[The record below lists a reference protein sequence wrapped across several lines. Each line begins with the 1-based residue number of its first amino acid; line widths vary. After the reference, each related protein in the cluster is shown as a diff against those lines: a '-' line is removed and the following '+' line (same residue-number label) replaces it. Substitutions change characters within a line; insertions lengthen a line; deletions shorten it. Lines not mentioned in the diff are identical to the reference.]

1 MRKSIGKKVLLLMTS
16 LGILIIVICLLNLAA
31 LSNVKRVNTDL
42 ARSFEEYTLAIQSG
56 DADAI
61 QTAQE
66 TYSYYVDRSNIRVN
80 GTEVFDV
87 FLVIVAIV
95 LIIINTVVIKV
106 TIANPAKNASVQL
119 LTIVN
124 NIEKGQG
131 DLTERIQSRSK
142 DEIGQLVS
150 GINRFIEQLQILIQK
165 TQEESSKMLL
175 SADEITNQVAES
187 NKSALNV
194 SAMTQEVTANMDEVS
209 SSLGQISDGSSDI
222 LKKIQSIDQNA
233 QAGSAN
239 MMSIRDRAKELKKD
253 AEKSKRDAADI
264 FVEVGSSLQQAVT
277 ESKSVEQINALTGDI
292 LKIASQTNLLALN
305 ASIEAARA
313 GEAGKG
319 FAVVADEIRMLAD
332 NSREAASNIQKI
344 IEIVNEAVNR
354 LASEASRMLEFVNS
368 DVVHDYDK
376 FVNIIVQYEQDA
388 TTMNGILTDLAD
400 QVTLMAATMQ
410 TMNQGIGNIS
420 RTVDEN
426 AKAISGVADDTSQ
439 LVNAISLIQEQ
450 TETNRAI
457 SRELENEVTKF
468 KRV

>member
-277 ESKSVEQINALTGDI
+277 ESKNVEQINALTGDI

>member
-31 LSNVKRVNTDL
+31 LSNVKRFNTDL

-95 LIIINTVVIKV
+95 LIIVNTVVIKV

-194 SAMTQEVTANMDEVS
+194 SAMTQEVTASMDEVS

-233 QAGSAN
+233 QTGSAN

-319 FAVVADEIRMLAD
+319 FAVVADEIRVLAD
-332 NSREAASNIQKI
+332 SSREAASNIQKI